1 MSGFLFQLLHVMR
14 LIYSFTAEILISYL
28 VLIPTVLIIDKL
40 NLRGQLKLES
50 LVRKKSEIWNFDGM
64 QTCALLNALNK

>member
-1 MSGFLFQLLHVMR
+1 M
-14 LIYSFTAEILISYL
+14 IS
-28 VLIPTVLIIDKL
+28 TVLIIDKL

-64 QTCALLNALNK
+64 QTCAMLTALNE